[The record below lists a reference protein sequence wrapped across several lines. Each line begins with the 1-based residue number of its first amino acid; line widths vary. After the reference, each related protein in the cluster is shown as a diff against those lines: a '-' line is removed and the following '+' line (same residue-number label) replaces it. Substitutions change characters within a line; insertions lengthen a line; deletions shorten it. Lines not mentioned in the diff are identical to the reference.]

1 MRRILA
7 SLVVGACGIVLLAG
21 CAMVTPM
28 NGSLYTGRKG
38 PVAMGDAKGMSKV
51 GTATATAIIGIAT
64 GDASI
69 SAAMH
74 NGGITKVHHVDT
86 EVKNILGVYAEYTTT
101 VYGE

>member
-1 MRRILA
+1 MRRIIA
-7 SLVVGACGIVLLAG
+7 SMVAGACAIVMLGG

-28 NGSLYTGRKG
+28 NGSLYTDIKG
-38 PVAMGDAKGMSKV
+38 PVAMGQAGGMSKV
-51 GTATATAIIGIAT
+51 GTAKATAVIGIAT

-69 SAAMH
+69 DAAMK

-86 EVKNILGVYAEYTTT
+86 QVKNILGIYAEYTTT